1 MTRLALGL
9 YLTLLTIN
17 SMTLN
22 VLTPEDI
29 APLLDMVHQILVHQ
43 TAAAQPADDYLS
55 VDQVA
60 SLTGTSAKTV
70 RKWIA
75 EGKPDRKG
83 DIIRLY
89 TLEFSPGFPR
99 VPRSALVAFGQG
111 QGFDAVQLMLPP
123 AGAAPVKKTIP
134 KRKVLASEEALRR
147 AS

>member
-1 MTRLALGL
+1 MLGL
-9 YLTLLTIN
+9 CLTLLTIN
-17 SMTLN
+17 GMTLN

-29 APLLDMVHQILVHQ
+29 APMYDLLRQLLVQQ

-60 SLTGTSAKTV
+60 SLTGTSTKTV

-75 EGKPDRKG
+75 EGKADRKG
-83 DIIRLY
+83 KIIRLF

-111 QGFDAVQLMLPP
+111 LGFDAAQLMLPP
-123 AGAAPVKKTIP
+123 AGAAPVKKTTP

>member
-1 MTRLALGL
+1 MPLSAQ
-9 YLTLLTIN
+9 LLT
-17 SMTLN
+17 SDDL
-22 VLTPEDI
+22 
-29 APLLDMVHQILVHQ
+29 APLFDMVHQILVHQ
-43 TAAAQPADDYLS
+43 TAAAQPADDFLS

-60 SLTGTSAKTV
+60 TLTGTSTKTV

-83 DIIRLY
+83 KIIRLY

-111 QGFDAVQLMLPP
+111 MGFDAAQLLLPS
-123 AGAAPVKKTIP
+123 AGAAPVKKTTP
-134 KRKVLASEEALRR
+134 KRKVLDSTEAMRR